1 MAENRLPKQEDFD
14 VTLASTATLAISEM
28 SEFAGFAP
36 CEQRY
41 IKRSLDIGMA
51 RCDAFRLWGRS
62 EDENAAIRR
71 QYVAYQDLKSLRALV
86 PQEGTMGEVE
96 RFIGKLVRIA
106 AFDLEQERIESFSAF
121 RFLYERLLGADAR
134 PYLPAAFCAAAAL
147 PAIRPQQRKILLQS
161 LSEAAATA
169 PGWSDRAPSF
179 FPEFVE
185 DVEAA

>member
-1 MAENRLPKQEDFD
+1 M
-14 VTLASTATLAISEM
+14 TLASTASMTIGEM
-28 SEFAGFAP
+28 REFAGFEP

-51 RCDAFRLWGRS
+51 RCDAFKLWGRS
-62 EDENAAIRR
+62 EAENVAIRR

-86 PQEGTMGEVE
+86 PQEGTMGEIE

-106 AFDLEQERIESFSAF
+106 AFDLEQEYLTSFSAF
-121 RFLYERLLGADAR
+121 RFLYERLLGPASR

-147 PAIRPQQRKILLQS
+147 PKIRPEQRKILLQS

-169 PGWSDRAPSF
+169 PGWSNRAPSF
-179 FPEFVE
+179 YPEY
-185 DVEAA
+185 VEAAEAA